1 LAGPELYASKTGA
14 SVQLAKKIMAIG
26 LEGGLI
32 HLHLTNEYGNSVR
45 YEISERQKFES
56 LFANLWQFVKDSQH

>member
-1 LAGPELYASKTGA
+1 MAEPELYASKTGA
-14 SVQLAKKIMAIG
+14 SVQVAKKIVAIG

-32 HLHLTNEYGNSVR
+32 HLQLTNEYGNSIR
-45 YEISERQKFES
+45 YEISEQQKFDS